1 MALAEVFINGS
12 TIDIN
17 QKHPVNNPA
26 FHSEVVGEVAMAS
39 EAIVNDAI
47 EAADKAFLKWA
58 EVPLQAK
65 SALVKQAISSL
76 RLRVEELTSLFVRE
90 SGKTLVEAKIDIS
103 RSIDVIEIT
112 PETLKEWY
120 EVQDY
125 SNEVQTVKLLR
136 RPRGVTT
143 IITPWNSPVILTMKR
158 VIPALLTGNTVVVKP
173 ATNCPLTITTI
184 LTELAKTLPPG
195 VLNIVTGSSK
205 DIGDSLFE
213 NERIKT
219 ISFVGS
225 TKTGKHII
233 EKSSNTIKRLHLE
246 LGGNDPAIIL
256 DDVVLDEDNIT
267 KIKNGILRNAGQ
279 VCSAIKRIYVHESR
293 YDELLNKLGRAFNKV
308 IVGEGIHPD
317 STMGAINNKGQ
328 LNYVNELIEDTKK
341 NGGVVQHFGQKLNGE
356 KWDKGYFILP
366 AIATNVTQ
374 QSRIIQEEQFGPII
388 PILKFENIDTAIAQ
402 ANDSPYGLRASIW
415 TENEQMAMELSK
427 RIQAGAIFHNNH
439 TIFKDLKL
447 DFPGVKESGLGNET
461 LHNGFE
467 HFTESFGFAN

>member
-1 MALAEVFINGS
+1 
-12 TIDIN
+12 
-17 QKHPVNNPA
+17 
-26 FHSEVVGEVAMAS
+26 
-39 EAIVNDAI
+39 
-47 EAADKAFLKWA
+47 
-58 EVPLQAK
+58 
-65 SALVKQAISSL
+65 
-76 RLRVEELTSLFVRE
+76 
-90 SGKTLVEAKIDIS
+90 
-103 RSIDVIEIT
+103 
-112 PETLKEWY
+112 
-120 EVQDY
+120 
-125 SNEVQTVKLLR
+125 
-136 RPRGVTT
+136 
-143 IITPWNSPVILTMKR
+143 
-158 VIPALLTGNTVVVKP
+158 
-173 ATNCPLTITTI
+173 
-184 LTELAKTLPPG
+184 
-195 VLNIVTGSSK
+195 
-205 DIGDSLFE
+205 E

-279 VCSAIKRIYVHESR
+279 VCSAINRIYVHESR

-356 KWDKGYFILP
+356 KWEKGYFILP